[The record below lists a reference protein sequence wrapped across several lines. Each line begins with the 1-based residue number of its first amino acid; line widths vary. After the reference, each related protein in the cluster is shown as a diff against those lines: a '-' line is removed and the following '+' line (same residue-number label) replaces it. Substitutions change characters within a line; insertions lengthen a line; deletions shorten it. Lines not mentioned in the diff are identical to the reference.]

1 MAKAARRGVQR
12 LAALV
17 AILTAAAALAIIS
30 FHTIRPGDRAFRVS
44 RLGTGASPLSPG
56 VHVVVPL
63 LQRVVRAPEDP
74 IGAQGKVPL
83 RSSEG
88 ADLEIT
94 YDVRASISDARLA
107 QMLGDGGRQ
116 GGPEASLGLA
126 ASRTLSA
133 WGEGRSG
140 ESLVL
145 GEQRDEAE
153 RKVREAVES
162 LGFERVAVVL
172 GPVSGPPGLRTALAT
187 RALRDR
193 IQDTGA
199 RVALIGL
206 DGADWE
212 IIDPLIAR
220 GLLPNLSRLKSHGAW
235 GNMKS
240 MNPMLSPLL
249 WTSVATGRPP
259 EQHGIIDFLMR
270 DAATGK
276 PVPVAS
282 RSRTVKALWNI
293 LTDAGRKS
301 AFVAWWATWPAE
313 EVNGYMV
320 SDRVAYSTFSFVDKG
335 ENGGAGAT
343 WPPGYFQEIRPRL
356 QDAAGIRDADLKE
369 FADATPEEFRRLA
382 GIVAGARSYQ
392 AAALDL
398 LSRGQPDLFSVY
410 YQGIDEVCHRYAHYM
425 PPKMAMVTQ
434 EDYERYKG
442 TVEAYYRY
450 QDRLLGQVLAK
461 LSPDTDIILLSD
473 HGFRN
478 GGGRPADEP
487 PYIEGKPGLW
497 HRQYGIVILS
507 GPSIRP
513 GRLDTSSLLDVAPTV
528 LYLLGLPKGEDMPG
542 RVLDEAIAERFLKRF
557 QERTVPSYEA
567 LGASSPAADLVSDS
581 RVEAEMIEK
590 LRSLGYIA
598 GAGSAPGGAEGATS
612 GGASS
617 AATGKDRTFVTA
629 NINEAALLLKAKEYD
644 KAEAAVE
651 VALRASPD
659 LVPALIL
666 KTQIAQAQKRYP
678 IAIETCRRV
687 LALDPTGEKQA
698 YTQLA
703 RIYAEA
709 GRPAD
714 GLPVLRAMSAAHPEI
729 GEIHAALGFLLV
741 RGGDKAGAEQ
751 ELLEALRLDPSL
763 GEPLAELHT
772 LYEGTDKIPN
782 LEGIVRKGLALNDQ
796 SVVHHNWMGLIHQW
810 HKDLPGA
817 EKEFRRA
824 MEIDPDYAPT
834 MANLG
839 ALYGRSGRLPEAVEI
854 LTRAVRKD
862 ENNLEAWVN
871 LGAAQGRLNHP
882 KEAIAALETARSK
895 GARST
900 TLYNALA
907 LAYLQDR
914 QTGKA
919 VQYLKESLLIDPAQK
934 DARELLAQVSR
945 SS

>member
-1 MAKAARRGVQR
+1 MAKAARPRMQR

-17 AILTAAAALAIIS
+17 AILSAVALAIVS
-30 FHTIRPGDRAFRVS
+30 FHIIRPGDRAFRVT
-44 RLGTGASPLSPG
+44 RLGRGTAPLSPG
-56 VHVVVPL
+56 FHFVVPL
-63 LQRVVRAPEDP
+63 LQHVVRAPADP

-107 QMLGDGGRQ
+107 ELLGDSGRPD
-116 GGPEASLGLA
+116 GPEASLGLA

-145 GEQRDEAE
+145 GERRDEAE

-172 GPVSGPPGLRTALAT
+172 GPVVGPPGLRTALAS

-193 IQDTGA
+193 IQDTGE

-220 GLLPNLSRLKSHGAW
+220 GLLPNLSRLKSQGAW

-249 WTSVATGRPP
+249 WTTVATGRPP

-270 DAATGK
+270 DASTGK
-276 PVPVAS
+276 PVPVPS
-282 RSRTVKALWNI
+282 RSRKVKALWNI

-313 EVNGYMV
+313 EVDGYMV
-320 SDRVAYSTFSFVDKG
+320 SDRVAYSTFSFVDKR
-335 ENGGAGAT
+335 ENDGAGAT

-356 QDAAGIRDADLKE
+356 QDAAGIPDAELKDL
-369 FADATPEEFRRLA
+369 ADATPAEFRRLA

-392 AAALDL
+392 AVALDL

-410 YQGIDEVCHRYAHYM
+410 YQGIDEVCHRFAHYM
-425 PPKMAMVTQ
+425 PPKMAMVSQ
-434 EDYERYKG
+434 EDYERYRG
-442 TVEAYYRY
+442 TVESYYRY
-450 QDRLLGQVLAK
+450 QDRLLGQVLAR
-461 LSPDTDIILLSD
+461 LAPDTNVILLSD

-478 GGGRPADEP
+478 GGGRPVDEP

-507 GPSIRP
+507 GPAIRP
-513 GRLDTSSLLDVAPTV
+513 GRLDTSSLLDVTPTV
-528 LYLLGLPKGEDMPG
+528 LYLLGLPEAEDMPG
-542 RVLDEAIAERFLKRF
+542 RVLEEAIAERFLRRF
-557 QERTVPSYEA
+557 PQRTVPSYEA
-567 LGASSPAADLVSDS
+567 LGGARPAADLVADS

-590 LRSLGYIA
+590 LRSLGYIG
-598 GAGSAPGGAEGATS
+598 GAGSPAGGPEGTGAS
-612 GGASS
+612 GASS
-617 AATGKDRTFVTA
+617 SAAGQDQTFVTA
-629 NINEAALLLKAKEYD
+629 HINEAALLLKTKDYD

-651 VALRASPD
+651 VALRAAPD

-666 KTQIAQAQKRYP
+666 KTQIAQARKRYP
-678 IAIETCRRV
+678 LALETCRRV

-709 GRPAD
+709 GRTAD
-714 GLPVLRAMSAAHPEI
+714 GLPVLRELSRAHPEI
-729 GEIHAALGFLLV
+729 GEIHAALGFLLL
-741 RGGDKAGAEQ
+741 RGGDKAGAEK
-751 ELLEALRLDPSL
+751 ELLEALRLDPAL

-782 LEGIVRKGLALNDQ
+782 LEGIVRRGMALNDQ
-796 SVVHHNWMGLIHQW
+796 SVVHHNWMGLIHEW

-817 EKEFRRA
+817 EKEFQRA

-839 ALYGRSGRLPEAVEI
+839 AMYGRSGRLQEAVEI
-854 LTRAVRKD
+854 LTRAIRKD

-882 KEAIAALETARSK
+882 KEAIAALETARGK

-900 TLYNALA
+900 TLFNALA

-919 VQYLKESLLIDPAQK
+919 VQYLKESLLMDPGQK

>member
-17 AILTAAAALAIIS
+17 AILSAAAALAVVS

-44 RLGTGASPLSPG
+44 RLGKGASPLSPG
-56 VHVVVPL
+56 AHFVLPL
-63 LQRVVRAPEDP
+63 LQRVVHVPVDP
-74 IGAQGKVPL
+74 IGAQGRVPL
-83 RSSEG
+83 RSKEG
-88 ADLEIT
+88 AELEIT
-94 YDVRASISDARLA
+94 YDVRGSIPDARLA
-107 QMLGDGGRQ
+107 PMLGDGGQ
-116 GGPEASLGLA
+116 PGGPEASLSQA
-126 ASRTLSA
+126 ASRTLAA
-133 WGEGRSG
+133 WGEGLSG

-153 RKVREAVES
+153 LKVREAVES

-172 GPVSGPPGLRTALAT
+172 GPVSGPPGLRAALAT
-187 RALRDR
+187 RALQDR
-193 IQDTGA
+193 VQDTGA

-220 GLLPNLSRLKSHGAW
+220 GLLPNLSRLKSQGAW

-282 RSRTVKALWNI
+282 RSRKVKALWNI

-335 ENGGAGAT
+335 ENDGKGAT

-356 QDAAGIRDADLKE
+356 QEAAGIRDAELKE
-369 FADATPEEFRRLA
+369 FADATPEEYRRLA
-382 GIVAGARSYQ
+382 GIVASARSYQ
-392 AAALDL
+392 AVALDL

-410 YQGIDEVCHRYAHYM
+410 YQGIDEVCHRFAHYM
-425 PPKMAMVTQ
+425 PPKMAMVSR
-434 EDYERYKG
+434 EDYERYRG

-461 LSPDTDIILLSD
+461 LAPDTNVILLSD

-507 GPSIRP
+507 GPAIRP

-542 RVLDEAIAERFLKRF
+542 RVLEEAIAERFLKRF

-567 LGASSPAADLVSDS
+567 LGTSRQAADLVADS

-590 LRSLGYIA
+590 LRSLGYVG
-598 GAGSAPGGAEGATS
+598 GAGTTPGGPEGANT

-617 AATGKDRTFVTA
+617 SAAGQTTFVTA

-644 KAEAAVE
+644 KAEAAVG
-651 VALRASPD
+651 VALRAAPD

-666 KTQIAQAQKRYP
+666 KAQIAQAQKRYP

-687 LALDPTGEKQA
+687 LALDSTGEKQA

-703 RIYAEA
+703 RIYSESGHA
-709 GRPAD
+709 AD
-714 GLPVLRAMSAAHPEI
+714 GLPVLRTLSSAHPEI
-729 GEIHAALGFLLV
+729 GEIHAALGFLLL
-741 RGGDKAGAEQ
+741 RSGDKSGAEQ

-772 LYEGTDKIPN
+772 LYEGTDKVPS

-817 EKEFRRA
+817 EREFRRA

-839 ALYGRSGRLPEAVEI
+839 ALYGRSGRLQEAVEI

-862 ENNLEAWVN
+862 ENNLEAWMN

-900 TLYNALA
+900 TLFNALA

-934 DARELLAQVSR
+934 DARELLAQVTR